1 MSKFTTKIH
10 PVPLKKSNSPTINL
24 VKRDTVRINMQN
36 NRPEIVTIDDQ
47 KFGSHVEHWAIL
59 TQDPT
64 TTVPKWLGLA
74 LNEPVMPM
82 GLCAQENDMDA
93 TTWLIQGPQT
103 CKIQFSQV
111 IEVESNRPKC
121 VKTAFP
127 TFESPYVT
135 PAKIERIIRSASN
148 TQAVLRLQLG
158 KNATVYAFDSLYSV
172 NHAQYKKDTT
182 YATHLNAWAYN
193 LEQVQPHEHIVVDDP
208 AAIKH
213 HRALNDILA
222 EHDGVAPANLQERID
237 AWQPKTDD
245 DKAPLKVDF
254 SKMVAYLY
262 GENVGQEDE
271 AWFQGKIVGKS
282 TTQCTDTHYTLYDVT
297 LLLEDNEEAT
307 LIRIASNNDQF
318 EIGQYIR
325 GNIWIQA
332 NIYATLK

>member
-1 MSKFTTKIH
+1 MPMTMQK
-10 PVPLKKSNSPTINL
+10 NS
-24 VKRDTVRINMQN
+24 
-36 NRPEIVTIDDQ
+36 PEIVTIDDQ
-47 KFGSHVEHWAIL
+47 KFGSHVEHWTLL
-59 TQDPT
+59 TEEPT
-64 TTVPKWLGLA
+64 TTVPRWLGIA
-74 LNEPVMPM
+74 LDQPVMPM
-82 GLCAQENDMDA
+82 GLCRQESDMDA
-93 TTWLIQGPQT
+93 NTWLIQGPQD

-111 IEVESNRPKC
+111 IEVEQNRPKC

-127 TFESPYVT
+127 TFESPYST
-135 PAKIERIIRSASN
+135 PAKIDRIIRSQSN
-148 TQAVLRLQLG
+148 TQAVLRLQVG

-172 NHAQYKKDTT
+172 NHAQYEKNAT
-182 YATHLNAWAYN
+182 YATHLNAWAYQ
-193 LEQVQPHEHIVVDDP
+193 LEEVQQHEHIMVDDP

-213 HRALNDILA
+213 HRALNDVLA
-222 EHDGVAPANLQERID
+222 AHDGVAPANLQELID
-237 AWQPKTDD
+237 AWEPKTED

-282 TTQCTDTHYTLYDVT
+282 QTTCNEKNYTLYDVT

-307 LIRIASNNDQF
+307 LVRIASDDAKF

-332 NIYATLK
+332 NIYSKLKQK